1 MLFGKMLVRINI
13 MGISSRSIVMVVGCF
28 SVIVVF
34 RSIYIL
40 RFLKYFWKNFFVSSE
55 MGSRFLI
62 IRRIMRGNN
71 IMIVVTVIIRL
82 A

>member
-13 MGISSRSIVMVVGCF
+13 MGISSRLIVMVVGCF

-34 RSIYIL
+34 RLIYIL
-40 RFLKYFWKNFFVSSE
+40 CFLKYFWKNFFVLLE

-62 IRRIMRGNN
+62 IRWIMCGNN
-71 IMIVVTVIIRL
+71 IMIVVMVIIRL
-82 A
+82 V